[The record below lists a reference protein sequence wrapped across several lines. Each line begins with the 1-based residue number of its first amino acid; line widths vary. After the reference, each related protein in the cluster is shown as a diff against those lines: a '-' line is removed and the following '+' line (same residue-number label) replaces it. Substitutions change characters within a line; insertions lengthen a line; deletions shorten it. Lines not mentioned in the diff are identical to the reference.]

1 MVTNICQQKHKNQTI
16 VVGAMK
22 KVPLAE
28 DIFAVLSDGITI
40 KMLKLAS
47 TGFRARGGY
56 PNKLKIT
63 KKQYSTRLHKLVS
76 IGLIHKRSGVYVLTA
91 LGQIVDKT
99 MLRIADEIG
108 TNYWKLKAIDSFEKK
123 ELPVEEKRKI
133 IDEILS
139 DTVIKE
145 CLVNVD

>member
-1 MVTNICQQKHKNQTI
+1 
-16 VVGAMK
+16 MK
-22 KVPLAE
+22 KAPLAE
-28 DIFAVLSDGITI
+28 EIFAVLSDSITI

-56 PNKLKIT
+56 PSKLKIT
-63 KKQYSTRLHKLVS
+63 KKQYSTRLH
-76 IGLIHKRSGVYVLTA
+76 
-91 LGQIVDKT
+91 
-99 MLRIADEIG
+99 
-108 TNYWKLKAIDSFEKK
+108 WKLKAIDSFEKK

>member
-1 MVTNICQQKHKNQTI
+1 MITNICQQKHKNLAG
-16 VVGAMK
+16 VLDAMK
-22 KVPLAE
+22 KAPLTE
-28 DIFAVLSDGITI
+28 DIFAVLSDSITI

-63 KKQYSTRLHKLVS
+63 KKQYSTRLHKLVT

-99 MLRIADEIG
+99 MLKIADEVA

-123 ELPVEEKRKI
+123 ELPVDEKRKI

-139 DTVIKE
+139 GTVIKE